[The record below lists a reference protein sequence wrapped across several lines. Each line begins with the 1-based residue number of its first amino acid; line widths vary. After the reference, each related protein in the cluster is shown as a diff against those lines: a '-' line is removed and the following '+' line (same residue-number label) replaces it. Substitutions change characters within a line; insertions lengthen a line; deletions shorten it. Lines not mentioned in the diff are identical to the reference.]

1 VLASEVRAPLRL
13 PPAAARVVIRI
24 TPLRMRRTAAGWF
37 RGSYSGTMS
46 DTWDSSTQV
55 LAERLRLGAGFGP
68 ADRRH
73 VLDLL
78 SSLTRH
84 LARWKPD
91 KVDLEISVKDR
102 GGPEQKVTL
111 EALLPGLAVIVAT
124 SADRDLDHAV
134 VEARKELIRQIDDEK
149 AKRSG
154 HRAQEPPPP
163 R

>member
-1 VLASEVRAPLRL
+1 
-13 PPAAARVVIRI
+13 
-24 TPLRMRRTAAGWF
+24 
-37 RGSYSGTMS
+37 MS
-46 DTWDSSTQV
+46 DTWDDSTRV
-55 LAERLRLGAGFGP
+55 LDERLRLGAGFGA

-73 VLDLL
+73 VLELL

-124 SADRDLDHAV
+124 SADRELDHAV
-134 VEARKELIRQIDDEK
+134 IGARKELIRQIDDEK
-149 AKRSG
+149 AKRSSHKG
-154 HRAQEPPPP
+154 QPP
-163 R
+163 RPGTA

>member
-1 VLASEVRAPLRL
+1 
-13 PPAAARVVIRI
+13 
-24 TPLRMRRTAAGWF
+24 
-37 RGSYSGTMS
+37 MS
-46 DTWDSSTQV
+46 DMWEGSTQV
-55 LAERLRLGAGFGP
+55 LAERLRLGAGFSP

-84 LARWKPD
+84 LARWKPE

-124 SADRDLDHAV
+124 AADRDLDHAIV
-134 VEARKELIRQIDDEK
+134 TARRELIRQIDDEK
-149 AKRSG
+149 AKRSA
-154 HRAQEPPPP
+154 HRAPEPPGPG
-163 R
+163 